1 MAVKRDG
8 PGQKGTFGE
17 PRLPVAERYVMPASR
32 RRLLVAGVLA
42 ALVVVGIVV
51 AELLLGQ
58 GRLLSNG
65 PLSSGHALFAEDC
78 SNCHFGTERTAS
90 VEKCSACHEKYGDE
104 LGVFTWSSHY
114 LYRSDDFR
122 RLVPSEHEEA
132 CFSCHTEH
140 EGRDAD
146 ITRVSDGHCLTC
158 HDFGSFGR
166 RHPQFDFA
174 VEPSRRP
181 APLSFAHTHHTRE
194 VIKREELED
203 VERACLYCHNAEPD
217 GRSFAAIDFDRH
229 CDACHLTATTS
240 TPPLPVAGGAAPG
253 VETVDQVLARGG
265 PGVRWAAFSNPAE
278 FRVRGGRVI
287 KTPVYHRD
295 PWVLD
300 NLRRLRQALYPD
312 AGLADL
318 LVASAEVPEHEL
330 RGLYE
335 EAIDTLE
342 EQMVGLR
349 ARPEPEVR
357 RELARIQETLDGLRR
372 AVREPYTPLDGT
384 RFALA
389 VEDPRPELTAEQVAE
404 LEGLVAQLTQPCTQ
418 CHRVEK
424 ATIARVDD
432 DLGLLRRAEFNH
444 RAHIVQRRCLD
455 CHSEIPILENV
466 ATEAKL
472 NPAVDSAEIVNLPRI
487 ETCRECHAPRRAAD
501 RCVTCHLF
509 HPDQSRRSELLLYL
523 E

>member
-1 MAVKRDG
+1 
-8 PGQKGTFGE
+8 
-17 PRLPVAERYVMPASR
+17 
-32 RRLLVAGVLA
+32 
-42 ALVVVGIVV
+42 
-51 AELLLGQ
+51 
-58 GRLLSNG
+58 
-65 PLSSGHALFAEDC
+65 
-78 SNCHFGTERTAS
+78 
-90 VEKCSACHEKYGDE
+90 
-104 LGVFTWSSHY
+104 
-114 LYRSDDFR
+114 
-122 RLVPSEHEEA
+122 
-132 CFSCHTEH
+132 
-140 EGRDAD
+140 
-146 ITRVSDGHCLTC
+146 
-158 HDFGSFGR
+158 
-166 RHPQFDFA
+166 DFA

-203 VERACLYCHNAEPD
+203 VERACLDCHNAEPD